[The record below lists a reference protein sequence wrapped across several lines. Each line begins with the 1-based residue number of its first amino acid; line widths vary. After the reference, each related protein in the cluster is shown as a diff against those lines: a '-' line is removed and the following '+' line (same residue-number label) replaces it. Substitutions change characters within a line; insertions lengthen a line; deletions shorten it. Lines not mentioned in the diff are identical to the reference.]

1 MAILLDPEYLRK
13 LENLNLIVHGRFHGF
28 MTGKRMTPR
37 SGMSLEFAEYK
48 EYYPGDDLR
57 YVDWNLYGR
66 LGKLF
71 IKSFTREEDLPVYI
85 FLDMSQSM
93 AIGEKL
99 HYAVQLAGS
108 IAYVGLKEFNRLGVF
123 PFASTL
129 TRGIAPRSGHRQ
141 IFQVFRFL
149 SEIEPAGETSINES
163 LTRFIRIRRESGLAI
178 IISDML
184 SEDGFEEGLAQ
195 LLYHGYEVV
204 VLHVLSPQDT
214 DPEFTGE
221 LKLRDVENRSEMP
234 IYIDGPSRRQYLQA
248 LSEYNERVESFCRE
262 RNMRYCAVSTGDSLE
277 ESLFESLREGALIQ

>member
-1 MAILLDPEYLRK
+1 
-13 LENLNLIVHGRFHGF
+13 
-28 MTGKRMTPR
+28 MTPR

>member
-1 MAILLDPEYLRK
+1 MSILLDPEYLRK
-13 LENLNLIVHGRFHGF
+13 IENLNLLVHGRYHGF

-71 IKSFTREEDLPVYI
+71 IKSFTREEDLPIYL
-85 FLDMSQSM
+85 FLDISQSM

-99 HYAVQLAGS
+99 HYSVKLAGS
-108 IAYVGLKEFNRLGVF
+108 IAYIGLKEFNRLGIF

-141 IFQVFRFL
+141 IFHVFRFL
-149 SEIEPAGETSINES
+149 NEIEPAGETSINDS
-163 LTRFIRIRRESGLAI
+163 LTRFVRIRRESGLAV

-184 SEDGFEEGLAQ
+184 SDEGFEEGIAQ

-204 VLHVLSPQDT
+204 VLHVLSPEDL
-214 DPEFTGE
+214 DPEFDGE
-221 LKLRDVENRSEMP
+221 LKLRDIENRSEMP
-234 IYIDGPSRRQYLQA
+234 IYIDGASRRQYLQA
-248 LSEYNERVESFCRE
+248 LSDYRERVQLFCRE
-262 RNMRYCAVSTGDSLE
+262 RNLRYCMISTSDSLE
-277 ESLFESLREGALIQ
+277 ETLFETLREGAFIH